1 MVINT
6 IDGRKY
12 NRMSDAVNIS
22 SAGII
27 KPNINRFT
35 TRPTKVANSGIC
47 GFLGFG
53 GLFGF
58 GVFLSLGGVLGLG
71 VFLGLGVLFISSAG
85 TSRRHS
91 EPDSCDLALQS
102 AGTSPSSRS

>member
-47 GFLGFG
+47 GFLGLG
-53 GLFGF
+53 
-58 GVFLSLGGVLGLG
+58 LGGVLGLG
-71 VFLGLGVLFISSAG
+71 VFLGLGVLSISSAG
-85 TSRRHS
+85 TSRGHS
-91 EPDSCDLALQS
+91 EPDSCDLGLQS
-102 AGTSPSSRS
+102 AGTSPSSLS

>member
-58 GVFLSLGGVLGLG
+58 GVFLSLSGVLGLV
-71 VFLGLGVLFISSAG
+71 VFLVLGVLSISSAG
-85 TSRRHS
+85 TSRGHS
-91 EPDSCDLALQS
+91 EPDSCDLGLQS